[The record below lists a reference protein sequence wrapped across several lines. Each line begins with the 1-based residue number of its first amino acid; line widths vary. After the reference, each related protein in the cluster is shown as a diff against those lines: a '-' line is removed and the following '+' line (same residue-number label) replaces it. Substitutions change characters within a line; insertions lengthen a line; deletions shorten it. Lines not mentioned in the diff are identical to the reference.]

1 MRIAVSARLLIKDR
15 LEGMGVFANEIL
27 SRVTRA
33 HPECTFYFLFDRKPG
48 QEFLFGKNVIP
59 VIVAPQARHPILWR
73 WWLHRC
79 SGYIKK
85 LKPDLFFS
93 PDGFV
98 PDTES
103 IPVLNVVHDLN
114 FEYLPHL
121 LPPSVRNY
129 YKKNFPVF
137 VKRSHQLC
145 TVSAYS
151 ASTLQE
157 KYGIDP
163 QRVRIIPNAAAIT
176 FRPLDPALQEK
187 VRSRFSASKPYFLY
201 VGSLNPRKNI
211 EGMIR
216 AYIRLRE
223 KTGRDVQL
231 VLVGEG
237 MHGTAREKLL
247 KGVAFKNDIHFTGR
261 LSTSTLAEVMASAL
275 ALVYVPFFEGFG
287 IPVIEAMQSGTPVIT
302 SNSTSLPEVA
312 GEAAL
317 YADPGNPEDISGHM
331 ERILN
336 DESLRSALM
345 QKGKVQAAQF
355 SWDRSAA
362 HIWDLMHELTQ
373 RK

>member
-1 MRIAVSARLLIKDR
+1 
-15 LEGMGVFANEIL
+15 
-27 SRVTRA
+27 
-33 HPECTFYFLFDRKPG
+33 
-48 QEFLFGKNVIP
+48 
-59 VIVAPQARHPILWR
+59 
-73 WWLHRC
+73 
-79 SGYIKK
+79 
-85 LKPDLFFS
+85 
-93 PDGFV
+93 
-98 PDTES
+98 
-103 IPVLNVVHDLN
+103 
-114 FEYLPHL
+114 
-121 LPPSVRNY
+121 
-129 YKKNFPVF
+129 
-137 VKRSHQLC
+137 
-145 TVSAYS
+145 
-151 ASTLQE
+151 
-157 KYGIDP
+157 
-163 QRVRIIPNAAAIT
+163 
-176 FRPLDPALQEK
+176 
-187 VRSRFSASKPYFLY
+187 
-201 VGSLNPRKNI
+201 
-211 EGMIR
+211 
-216 AYIRLRE
+216 
-223 KTGRDVQL
+223 
-231 VLVGEG
+231 